1 MPAKKTSTSKRTA
14 PAKRATA
21 KRGPSNR
28 SAVAAA
34 RRTTK
39 KSAAAPTKAATRRPK
54 SGAAAK
60 RAASS
65 RPSAGSNARGTGRRG
80 QPNAIELLKQDHRQ
94 VEELF
99 ARFEKTSS
107 SGRARRQQLVG
118 QMIEALSIHAAIEE
132 QVFYPAARREVR
144 DANEDVLEALEEHH
158 VVKWTL
164 SELDRMDPSDERYSA
179 KVSVLMDSV
188 RHHVSEEEKQLFPK
202 IRKAL
207 GADRLRE
214 LGGELAAAKGS
225 ASGRPHPE
233 ASDTPAGNIVG
244 KTLAAPFDVAA
255 SVNEATARR
264 IRDFVS

>member
-1 MPAKKTSTSKRTA
+1 MATKKTTAKRTPA
-14 PAKRATA
+14 ERGGAKRA
-21 KRGPSNR
+21 PSTR
-28 SAVAAA
+28 RRAVDDA
-34 RRTTK
+34 RRTVRKT
-39 KSAAAPTKAATRRPK
+39 AAGATKAAPRGRK
-54 SGAAAK
+54 SAPAAK
-60 RAASS
+60 RPGSS
-65 RPSAGSNARGTGRRG
+65 RPSTTTSSSRSGRGGET
-80 QPNAIELLKQDHRQ
+80 NAIELLKQDHRD

-99 ARFEKTSS
+99 ARFEKTGASS
-107 SGRARRQQLVG
+107 RARRQQLVR
-118 QMIEALSIHAAIEE
+118 QMIAALSVHAAIEE
-132 QVFYPAARREVR
+132 AVFYPAARREVR
-144 DANEDVLEALEEHH
+144 DANDDVLEALEEHH

-207 GADRLRE
+207 GLPRLRE
-214 LGGELAAAKGS
+214 LGGELAAAKTS
-225 ASGRPHPE
+225 ASTRPHPE
-233 ASDTPAGNIVG
+233 ASDTPSGNIVG